1 MIKKKLKSI
10 MLVDDDRND
19 NFFHEREI
27 LKVNPEIRVIAKT
40 SGIDALEYLK
50 SVTEKPELVFLDINM
65 PIWDGWAFLL
75 EYSRLEKDYLKD
87 VMIMVLTSSRNPA
100 DELRAKS
107 WEFVSG
113 FIIKPLTKEIL
124 KDIIKKYFPENLN

>member
-27 LKVNPEIRVIAKT
+27 LKVNPDILVITRT

-50 SVTEKPELVFLDINM
+50 TATEKPELVFLDINM

-107 WEFVSG
+107 WDFVSG

-124 KDIIKKYFPENLN
+124 RDIIKKYFPESLN